1 MSSWFPTIHTSFH
14 TFSTTPSHLIPARP
28 CATFSHAALRG
39 ISYGW
44 QPLFWYVSSFILPFQ
59 LSQRVYVWTMLLQC
73 GSIAVY
79 GGAYVTRNQDPRWTQ
94 KPIYTPIFTHHIR
107 SWLLCTPVIVRPA
120 GASHLEFLYLFFGE
134 GGGKSLKQVHTETKQ
149 ITHATTSVFGHG
161 QSHLLLFLRLNSE
174 RAAASKM
181 WMLYLVCV
189 DTWKLLTVFVNTLA
203 RTVYV

>member
-107 SWLLCTPVIVRPA
+107 SWLLCGHTITYHTIPYRTIPYTMPYHITQNPRWTRKPIYTPICTHHKYVLIIVYPRALDFCPTA
-120 GASHLEFLYLFFGE
+120 IIS
-134 GGGKSLKQVHTETKQ
+134 TKTY
-149 ITHATTSVFGHG
+149 ITILLSVFVP
-161 QSHLLLFLRLNSE
+161 SESCTIFNS
-174 RAAASKM
+174 M
-181 WMLYLVCV
+181 I
-189 DTWKLLTVFVNTLA
+189 
-203 RTVYV
+203 